1 MDFRKILHRF
11 RHCRAELI
19 LIFFWIA
26 GLLFGA
32 FSAQRTDRQM
42 LSLLLHLPSSPLSAA
57 GAMVSILI
65 PFAAVV
71 SCTGS
76 YAISLIAG
84 LRAFAFAYTAVSLNV
99 VYGSAG
105 WLLQLLLQFGAIISL
120 PLFFWFVL
128 RRLTGR
134 AIPVWDILIVCVF
147 TVAISAAQFYLV
159 APLLGR
165 ITF

>member
-1 MDFRKILHRF
+1 
-11 RHCRAELI
+11 
-19 LIFFWIA
+19 
-26 GLLFGA
+26 
-32 FSAQRTDRQM
+32 
-42 LSLLLHLPSSPLSAA
+42 
-57 GAMVSILI
+57 MVSILI

-84 LRAFAFAYTAVSLNV
+84 LRAFAFAYFAVSLNV
-99 VYGSAG
+99 VFGSAG
-105 WLLQLLLQFGAIISL
+105 WLLQLLAQFGSIFSL
-120 PLFFWFVL
+120 PIFFWFVL

-134 AIPVWDILIVCVF
+134 DLPFWDILIVCVF

-159 APLLGR
+159 APFLER